1 MFMAGGGPRG
11 WRDTD
16 PDRVVAVVDD
26 DTSVLRSLKNLLT
39 STGRRVEVFGS
50 AEAFLESKHVGE
62 TGCLL
67 LDLRMPEM
75 GGAELFSLLIAAEP
89 AIPTIILT
97 AVSEDEERKRLL
109 GQGAVAYLTKPFRAA
124 DILLAV
130 RDALVAARPS

>member
-1 MFMAGGGPRG
+1 MPTASAEPRRESG
-11 WRDTD
+11 TDRD
-16 PDRVVAVVDD
+16 RLVAVVDD

-50 AEAFLESKHVGE
+50 AEAFLESKHLGE

-67 LDLRMPEM
+67 LDLRMPGM
-75 GGAELFSLLIAAEP
+75 GGAELFARLIAAER

-97 AVSEDEERKRLL
+97 AVSEDEERQRLL
-109 GQGAVAYLTKPFRAA
+109 NRGAVAYLTKPFRAA

-130 RDALVAARPS
+130 RHALDKDRCV